1 MSTGIGN
8 DVPGWET
15 YPHGG
20 HVGPVDG
27 MVLLGLTKWYALAA
41 GTTLVLVA
49 LLSAAIAPE
58 AWGLDG
64 PQLAAVT
71 AAIVTATAFVAAL
84 LRALVVSPHRH
95 ELEVT
100 DALFS
105 PVPRSESS
113 DV

>member
-1 MSTGIGN
+1 
-8 DVPGWET
+8 
-15 YPHGG
+15 
-20 HVGPVDG
+20 
-27 MVLLGLTKWYALAA
+27 MVLPPQKTLEFAMWRRREPVISVLA
-41 GTTLVLVA
+41 GTDVVLIA
-49 LLSAAIAPE
+49 LLTAANAVGVT
-58 AWGLDG
+58 GLDG

-84 LRALVVSPHRH
+84 LRALVVSPHTH

-105 PVPRSESS
+105 PVPGNESG

>member
-1 MSTGIGN
+1 
-8 DVPGWET
+8 
-15 YPHGG
+15 
-20 HVGPVDG
+20 
-27 MVLLGLTKWYALAA
+27 MVLPPQK
-41 GTTLVLVA
+41 TLEFAMWRAMKTREPIVTVISGVDVVLIA
-49 LLSAAIAPE
+49 LLTAANAV
-58 AWGLDG
+58 GVVSLDG

-84 LRALVVSPHRH
+84 LRALVVSPHTH

>member
-1 MSTGIGN
+1 MWRAMKTREPIVS
-8 DVPGWET
+8 
-15 YPHGG
+15 
-20 HVGPVDG
+20 
-27 MVLLGLTKWYALAA
+27 VLA
-41 GTTLVLVA
+41 GTDVVLIA
-49 LLSAAIAPE
+49 LLTAANAV
-58 AWGLDG
+58 GVVSLDG

-71 AAIVTATAFVAAL
+71 AAIVTATAFVGAL
-84 LRALVVSPHRH
+84 LRALVVSPHTH

>member
-1 MSTGIGN
+1 
-8 DVPGWET
+8 
-15 YPHGG
+15 
-20 HVGPVDG
+20 

-49 LLSAAIAPE
+49 LLSAAIEPE
-58 AWGLDG
+58 VWSLDG
-64 PQLAAVT
+64 PQLASVSG
-71 AAIVTATAFVAAL
+71 AIVVTTAFVGAL